1 MRDFSILLITC
12 VLITGC
18 IDKKIEITTEYIVNR
33 NWSKRGEEEGANSI
47 EIRKMKLK
55 EDSTINLFA
64 DFNQPEILSKL
75 EYDSSFSY
83 YANVKIKSQE
93 SYQNKKIYFNKEND
107 FYWLDDVYGNIKVKT
122 IGKLEKNN
130 WYEISKLKIYSYVLY
145 IDSLDNVHRFTVN
158 LVNY

>member
-1 MRDFSILLITC
+1 
-12 VLITGC
+12 
-18 IDKKIEITTEYIVNR
+18 
-33 NWSKRGEEEGANSI
+33 
-47 EIRKMKLK
+47 MKLK